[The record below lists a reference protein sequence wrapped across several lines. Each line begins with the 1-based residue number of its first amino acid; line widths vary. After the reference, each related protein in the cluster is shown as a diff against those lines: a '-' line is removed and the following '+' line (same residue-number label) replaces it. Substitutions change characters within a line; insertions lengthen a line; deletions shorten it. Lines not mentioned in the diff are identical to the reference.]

1 MAEKF
6 KFTPSAP
13 SDLKEQYDVVIIGSG
28 GAGLVSALQ
37 ARELGLRPVILEK
50 MPTVGGNTMRASS
63 GMNAAETNIQLREGI
78 VDSFAEFYQETYQ
91 GGGRLNDPELLDYFT
106 THSG

>member
-13 SDLKEQYDVVIIGSG
+13 SSLKEQYDVVIIGSG

-37 ARELGLRPVILEK
+37 ARELGLRPVILRSEERR
-50 MPTVGGNTMRASS
+50 VGK
-63 GMNAAETNIQLREGI
+63 EC
-78 VDSFAEFYQETYQ
+78 
-91 GGGRLNDPELLDYFT
+91 RL
-106 THSG
+106 